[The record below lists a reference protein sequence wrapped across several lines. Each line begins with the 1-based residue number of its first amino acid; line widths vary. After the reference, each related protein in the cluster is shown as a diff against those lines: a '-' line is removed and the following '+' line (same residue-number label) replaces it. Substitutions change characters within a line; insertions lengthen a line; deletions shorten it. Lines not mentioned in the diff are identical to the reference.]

1 MKGNLIVLVG
11 PSGSGKGTVL
21 KEFLKESNNTFL
33 SISATT
39 RAPREGEE
47 NGVHYHFISKEKFL
61 ENISNNMML
70 EYATYC
76 DNMYGT
82 PKQAVDQ
89 HINNGEN
96 VILEIEMQGAK
107 QIKKMYPESILVFI
121 IPPNLKVLRERLIG
135 RGTESIEI
143 VEKRMNTALKE
154 LEFFKECDYV
164 IINDTVEN
172 AVSNLRSIVN
182 ANSLKVKN
190 MNEFIEGVILNA

>member
-33 SISATT
+33 SVSATT

-47 NGVHYHFISKEKFL
+47 NGVHYHFISKEKFMQ
-61 ENISNNMML
+61 NISNNMML

-82 PKQAVDQ
+82 PKQAVDD

-107 QIKKMYPESILVFI
+107 QIKDMYADAILVFI
-121 IPPNLKVLRERLIG
+121 IPPNLKVLKERLVG
-135 RGTESIEI
+135 RGTESVEVI
-143 VEKRMNTALKE
+143 EKRMNTALKE
-154 LEFFKECDYV
+154 LEFFNKCDYV
-164 IINDTVEN
+164 IINDIVEN
-172 AVSNLRSIVN
+172 AVSDLKSIVK
-182 ANSLKVKN
+182 ANSLKTKN